1 MKTTARVLAAALASL
16 LPFSAGYG
24 QPAGP
29 GGGDRTA
36 PRAEYHTERA
46 PGREGADALAW
57 RMPASREDDRSDS
70 GYALYKEG
78 YALVLEEKYAAARK
92 KFEEL
97 ISKYPASSYTDDARY
112 WTAYSLRNSDR
123 GKAIEEYDKFIREHP
138 NSTYFDDAVADLN
151 ALQIEMPEMPPGVI
165 APIPPGLPRRPTAV
179 AIGPNTGNL
188 LRQLKREMRHMS
200 RTGVA
205 HASPAPFARW
215 GEEEKLD
222 EATRLKMDALY
233 ALGETKEDDRSFS
246 TLREVALDM
255 RQVHPLREAA
265 MDALSGFTKHDPLPV
280 FVEIA
285 QKDTSAD
292 LQGFAVDYIGEHG
305 SDKNQRVNVLEDLFR
320 SLPKSRTGQRKT
332 IVYTIADVG
341 NDRSV
346 EFLKRVALA
355 DEDYDLRRDAVYYLG
370 SIGGENARSALY
382 EILKGH

>member
-1 MKTTARVLAAALASL
+1 MNTTVRTLAAFAPLFL
-16 LPFSAGYG
+16 C
-24 QPAGP
+24 PAGHAQSIAP
-29 GGGDRTA
+29 GGEDQAAREAAYQIRISQERGTA
-36 PRAEYHTERA
+36 F
-46 PGREGADALAW
+46 AW
-57 RMPASREDDRSDS
+57 RMPASREDDRSDA

-78 YALVLEEKYAAARK
+78 YALILEEKYPEARK

-97 ISKYPASSYTDDARY
+97 ISKHPASSYADDARY

-123 GKAIEEYDKFIREHP
+123 EKAIEEYRKFISEHP
-138 NSTYFDDAVADLN
+138 KSTYYDDAVADLN
-151 ALQIEMPEMPPGVI
+151 ALQIEMPEPPRRGI
-165 APIPPGLPRRPTAV
+165 APIPPMFPGRPTAV

-188 LRQLKREMRHMS
+188 LRQMKREMMHMARS
-200 RTGVA
+200 GGVR
-205 HASPAPFARW
+205 SFPAPFAMRRD
-215 GEEEKLD
+215 EEKLD
-222 EATRLKMDALY
+222 DATRLKMDALY

-246 TLREVALDM
+246 TLRDVALDVA
-255 RQVHPLREAA
+255 QVHPLREAA
-265 MDALSGFTKHDPLPV
+265 MDALSGFTKHDALSV

-292 LQGFAVDYIGEHG
+292 LQGFAIDYIGEHG
-305 SDKNQRVNVLEDLFR
+305 TDKNQRVAVLEDLFR
-320 SLPKSRTGQRKT
+320 TLPKSRTDQRKT

-346 EFLKRVALA
+346 DFLKRVALA

>member
-1 MKTTARVLAAALASL
+1 MKTTVWLLAAALASL
-16 LPFSAGYG
+16 LPFSAGHG
-24 QPAGP
+24 QTARPEGE
-29 GGGDRTA
+29 DRSA
-36 PRAEYHTERA
+36 PEGEYQMRIE
-46 PGREGADALAW
+46 PGRGSGTAFAW
-57 RMPASREDDRSDS
+57 RMPASRVDDRSDA

-78 YALVLEEKYAAARK
+78 YALVLEEKYDAARK

-97 ISKYPASSYTDDARY
+97 IAKYPASSYADDARY
-112 WTAYSLRNSDR
+112 WTAYSLRSSDR
-123 GKAIEEYDKFIREHP
+123 EKAIEDYGKFIREHP
-138 NSTYFDDAVADLN
+138 RSTYFDDAVADLN
-151 ALQIEMPEMPPGVI
+151 ALQAGMPEIPEGAI
-165 APIPPGLPRRPTAV
+165 APLPPGLPRRPTAV

-205 HASPAPFARW
+205 RSSPAPFARW

-222 EATRLKMDALY
+222 EGTRLKMDALY

-246 TLREVALDM
+246 TLRDVALDM

-265 MDALSGFTKHDPLPV
+265 MDALSGFTRHDALSV

-285 QKDTSAD
+285 RKDTSAD

-305 SDKNQRVNVLEDLFR
+305 TDKNQRVTVLEDLFR
-320 SLPKSRTGQRKT
+320 TLPKSRAGQRRT

-341 NDRSV
+341 NDRAV
-346 EFLKRVALA
+346 DFLKRVALA
-355 DEDYDLRRDAVYYLG
+355 DGDYDLRRDAVYYLG
-370 SIGGENARSALY
+370 SIGGENARAALY

>member
-1 MKTTARVLAAALASL
+1 MKTTVRALAAALASL
-16 LPFSAGYG
+16 LPFSAG
-24 QPAGP
+24 QAQTAPP
-29 GGGDRTA
+29 GGEDRFA
-36 PRAEYHTERA
+36 PRGEYHMRIA
-46 PGREGADALAW
+46 PGREGARTFAW
-57 RMPASREDDRSDS
+57 RMPASREDDKSDA

-97 ISKYPASSYTDDARY
+97 ISRYPASSYADDARY

-123 GKAIEEYDKFIREHP
+123 EKAIEEYRKFIREHP
-138 NSTYFDDAVADLN
+138 KSTYYDDAVADLN
-151 ALQIEMPEMPPGVI
+151 ALQVEMPEMPQGAI
-165 APIPPGLPRRPTAV
+165 APIPPGFPRRPTAV
-179 AIGPNTGNL
+179 AIGPNTENL

-200 RTGVA
+200 RIGVA
-205 HASPAPFARW
+205 RSSPAPFARW
-215 GEEEKLD
+215 GKEEKLD
-222 EATRLKMDALY
+222 DATRLKMDALY

-246 TLREVALDM
+246 TLKDVALDV
-255 RQVHPLREAA
+255 RQVRPLREAA
-265 MDALSGFTKHDPLPV
+265 MDALSGFTKHDALSV

-292 LQGFAVDYIGEHG
+292 LQGFAIDYIGEHG
-305 SDKNQRVNVLEDLFR
+305 TDKNQRVTVLEDLFR
-320 SLPKSRTGQRKT
+320 SLPKSRADQRKT

-346 EFLKRVALA
+346 DFLKRVALA